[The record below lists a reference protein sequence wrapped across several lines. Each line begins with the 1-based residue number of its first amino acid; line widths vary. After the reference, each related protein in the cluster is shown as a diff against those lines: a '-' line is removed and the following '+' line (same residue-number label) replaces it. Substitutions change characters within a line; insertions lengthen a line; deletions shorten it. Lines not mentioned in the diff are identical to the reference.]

1 MPTTWFLVANA
12 SHAKLYATTGSKKTL
27 ALIKDLD
34 HPESRQK
41 NAELV
46 TDRPGHMQSSGNGHG
61 ARQPQTSP
69 KEHEADRFAQELAR
83 ELNHGRSTN
92 QFERIV
98 LVAPSAFMG
107 LINGKIDKHT
117 AGLVVDRLEKDYT
130 QASDKELAVHLAA
143 RAS

>member
-1 MPTTWFLVANA
+1 MPITWFLVANA
-12 SHAKLYATTGSKKTL
+12 SHAKFYAATGANKSL

-46 TDRPGHMQSSGNGHG
+46 TDRSGHMQSSGNGHG
-61 ARQPQTSP
+61 ARQPQTRP
-69 KEHEADRFAQELAR
+69 KEHEADRFAQELAH

-92 QFERIV
+92 QFGRIV

-117 AGLVVDRLEKDYT
+117 ASLVVERFDKDYT
-130 QASDKELAVHLAA
+130 QASAKELAVHLAS
-143 RAS
+143 RL

>member
-12 SHAKLYATTGSKKTL
+12 SHAKLYAKNGSKKDL

-46 TDRPGHMQSSGNGHG
+46 TDRAGHMQSSGNGHG

-69 KEHEADRFAQELAR
+69 KEHEAGRFAQELAR
-83 ELNHGRSTN
+83 ELNHARSTN
-92 QFERIV
+92 RFDRIV

-107 LINGKIDKHT
+107 LLNGKLDKHT
-117 AGLVVDRLEKDYT
+117 ANRVTGRLEKDYT
-130 QASDKELAVHLAA
+130 QASVKDLAQHLTVPPI
-143 RAS
+143 